1 MPNKKSNQLSVETAR
16 TVRGQ
21 EIKRLKLGEF
31 LKVYDEIYALA
42 SGVISAYLLNGR
54 VPGGQAVDDIPLL
67 SEQTIHLAC
76 KLMGIDEAKMMGDP
90 QVGIAGIYEMLRVW
104 IELNGVDQLWGGG
117 TKSRRRASSK
127 QDKLPPTE
135 FWVQRLI
142 MQMQGLGI
150 SKEKLLEH
158 FYFDEI
164 NVLLDEWSILHGAD
178 SDWEEEVSPQA
189 FLSM

>member
-1 MPNKKSNQLSVETAR
+1 MPSKSSIQLSVETAR

-42 SGVISAYLLNGR
+42 SGVISAFLLNGR

-90 QVGIAGIYEMLRVW
+90 QVGIAGIYEMLHVW

-142 MQMQGLGI
+142 MQMQDLGI
-150 SKEKLLEH
+150 SKEQLLGQ
-158 FYFDEI
+158 FYYDEI
-164 NVLLDEWSILHGAD
+164 NVLLDEWSILHGSD